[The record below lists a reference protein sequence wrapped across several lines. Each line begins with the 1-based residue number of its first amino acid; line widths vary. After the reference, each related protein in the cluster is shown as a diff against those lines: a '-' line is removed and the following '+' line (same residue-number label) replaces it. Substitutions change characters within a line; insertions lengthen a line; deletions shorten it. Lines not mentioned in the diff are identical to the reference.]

1 MKVRTMITYLPNTN
15 LNLKLRHYQ
24 EDCQEGWIYDDV
36 PIIGWAVNHYGVFP
50 ISLANMKPY
59 FGGIL
64 NPSFAIHDTEDSATH
79 IQHSNGSYE
88 HVLDDKNGGVS

>member
-1 MKVRTMITYLPNTN
+1 MITYLPNTN
-15 LNLKLRHYQ
+15 LNLKLRH
-24 EDCQEGWIYDDV
+24 CQERSIYDDV

-64 NPSFAIHDTEDSATH
+64 NPSFAVHDTEASATH

-88 HVLDDKNGGVS
+88 YVLDDKNGGVS

>member
-15 LNLKLRHYQ
+15 LNLKLRH
-24 EDCQEGWIYDDV
+24 CQEGSIYDDT

-64 NPSFAIHDTEDSATH
+64 NPSFAVHDTEASATH
-79 IQHSNGSYE
+79 IQHSSGSYE
-88 HVLDDKNGGVS
+88 YVLDHKNGGVS